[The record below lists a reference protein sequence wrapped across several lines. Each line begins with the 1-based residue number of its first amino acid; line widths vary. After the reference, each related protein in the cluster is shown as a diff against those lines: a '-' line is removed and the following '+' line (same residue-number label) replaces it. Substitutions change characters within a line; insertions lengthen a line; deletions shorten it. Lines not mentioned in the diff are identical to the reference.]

1 MYSIELK
8 GEPIERGRAY
18 GEGLRMQI
26 QNHIER
32 FWQGITEGSGQDPH
46 AFVRMWLSEMNF
58 IPAIE
63 RWTPSLLD
71 EVRGIGEGAG
81 LDLETILAWQ
91 FLDELGWYIQ
101 YIFLPRIQSKTPEIN
116 TPGMACSTFGVF
128 AQDGHPTLLAQNW
141 DSHVLLD
148 GSQTLLHIKYPNS
161 EYELYVLAAAGRI
174 GPFGVSSRGV
184 GVCLNSLNEFLNYS
198 PTGLPVTFI
207 GRGVLEQPDYQSA
220 LAFVQN
226 VQHATGQ
233 TYAVGGQ
240 EGVAVFECS
249 ANQVCR
255 YVPETGANRVVHTNH
270 PIANTDLRLSDL
282 ELRKLSQPLQTERNK
297 KENNT
302 TTRFD
307 CICKR
312 LGSTSQVGID
322 TAEAILRS
330 HDTPDAPVCNHPKP
344 GSQGATMMGM
354 VMEFKSPPVLHV
366 AAGRPCE
373 AEFSVHTFQELQ
385 R

>member
-8 GEPIERGRAY
+8 GTPIERGRAY
-18 GEGLRMQI
+18 GESLRTQI

-32 FWQGITEGSGQDPH
+32 FWNGITEGSGQDPH
-46 AFVRMWLSEMNF
+46 AFVRMWLGEMNF

-63 RWTPSLLD
+63 RWTPGLLD

-101 YIFLPRIQSKTPEIN
+101 YIFLPRIQSKPPEIS

-128 AQDGHPTLLAQNW
+128 ARNGHPTMLAQNW

-148 GSQTLLHIKYPNS
+148 GSQTLLHIKYPGS
-161 EYELYVLAAAGRI
+161 EYELYVLAAVGRI
-174 GPFGVSSRGV
+174 GPFGMSSRGI

-198 PTGLPVTFI
+198 PTGLPVAFI

-220 LAFVQN
+220 LDFVQR
-226 VQHATGQ
+226 VPHATGQ

-240 EGVAVFECS
+240 EEVAVFECS

-255 YVPETGANRVVHTNH
+255 YVPDTGANRVVHTNH
-270 PIANTDLRLSDL
+270 PLVNTDLRLSGL
-282 ELRKLSQPLQTERNK
+282 EKLSQPIQTERNK

-302 TTRFD
+302 TTRFN
-307 CICKR
+307 CISER
-312 LGSTSQVGID
+312 LGTTNPVSIE
-322 TAEAILRS
+322 TARAILSS
-330 HDTPDAPVCNHPKP
+330 HDAQDAPVCNHPKP
-344 GSQGATMMGM
+344 ESQGATMMGM
-354 VMEFKSPPVLHV
+354 IMEFTSPPVLHV
-366 AAGRPCE
+366 ASGRPCE
-373 AEFSVHTFQELQ
+373 IEFSAHTFQGSQ
-385 R
+385 G